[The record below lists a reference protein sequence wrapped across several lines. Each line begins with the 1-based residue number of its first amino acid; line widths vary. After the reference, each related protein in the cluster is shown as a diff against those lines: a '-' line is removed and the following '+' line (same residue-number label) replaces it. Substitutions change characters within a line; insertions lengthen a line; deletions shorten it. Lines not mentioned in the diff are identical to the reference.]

1 MKTDEFGNIVCPKCG
16 QRKYRIQNVSVPSSG
31 IIKFKAFCPKCKKK
45 FTYKK
50 SVKEVGIYHGKN

>member
-31 IIKFKAFCPKCKKK
+31 IIKFKAFCPLCNKK
-45 FTYKK
+45 FKYNKP
-50 SVKEVGIYHGKN
+50 VKEVGNYEKK